1 MALFGKREIVFKTV
15 GDKPRWQGAKE
26 ALKTAGIKI
35 MEAGSHES
43 EEPICSCGAKI
54 DRRNYGPYGWIDR
67 RTYYIAVQDVIV
79 EHPVYGQLTAPLQL
93 SSRYD
98 VDQFIRS
105 MASSDARPLSAL
117 TEGIHLHTLSCPSDD
132 ALHHLREKLRAMG
145 VLLEEQD

>member
-67 RTYYIAVQDVIV
+67 RAYYIAVRPEDV
-79 EHPVYGQLTAPLQL
+79 GQAC
-93 SSRYD
+93 
-98 VDQFIRS
+98 
-105 MASSDARPLSAL
+105 A
-117 TEGIHLHTLSCPSDD
+117 
-132 ALHHLREKLRAMG
+132 
-145 VLLEEQD
+145 VLLEAVGAPLMSDDLVVPQKKAQECAM

>member
-67 RTYYIAVQDVIV
+67 RAYYVAVRPEDV
-79 EHPVYGQLTAPLQL
+79 E
-93 SSRYD
+93 
-98 VDQFIRS
+98 
-105 MASSDARPLSAL
+105 
-117 TEGIHLHTLSCPSDD
+117 
-132 ALHHLREKLRAMG
+132 RAQA
-145 VLLEEQD
+145 VLLEAVGAPLMSDDLVVPQKKAQECAM

>member
-67 RTYYIAVQDVIV
+67 RAYYVAVRPEDV
-79 EHPVYGQLTAPLQL
+79 E
-93 SSRYD
+93 
-98 VDQFIRS
+98 
-105 MASSDARPLSAL
+105 
-117 TEGIHLHTLSCPSDD
+117 
-132 ALHHLREKLRAMG
+132 RAQA
-145 VLLEEQD
+145 VLLEAVGAPLMSDDLVVPQKKAQECAV

>member
-15 GDKPRWQGAKE
+15 GDKPRWQGARE

-67 RTYYIAVQDVIV
+67 RAYYVAVRPEDV
-79 EHPVYGQLTAPLQL
+79 E
-93 SSRYD
+93 
-98 VDQFIRS
+98 
-105 MASSDARPLSAL
+105 
-117 TEGIHLHTLSCPSDD
+117 
-132 ALHHLREKLRAMG
+132 RAQA
-145 VLLEEQD
+145 VLLEAVGAPLMSDDLVVPQKKAQECAM